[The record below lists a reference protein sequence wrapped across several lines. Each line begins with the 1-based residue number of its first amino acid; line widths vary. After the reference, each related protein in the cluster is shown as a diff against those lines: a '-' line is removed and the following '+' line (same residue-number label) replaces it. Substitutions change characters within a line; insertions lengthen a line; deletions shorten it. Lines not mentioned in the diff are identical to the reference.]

1 MSTPAATVP
10 MQVGGF
16 GGDMGRDRKPE
27 SITSCSPSRDEGN
40 KGAGKPEGKKKKKR
54 KCGMS
59 GGVGGVHVQSLH
71 LGPRISGVGRRQ
83 LALKGGVHPGL
94 LVCRRNALRGEA
106 PNK

>member
-40 KGAGKPEGKKKKKR
+40 KGAGKPEGKKKKEK
-54 KCGMS
+54 KMWDEWGS
-59 GGVGGVHVQSLH
+59 GGSTRPEPA
-71 LGPRISGVGRRQ
+71 LGSKDQRGWTEAAGSEGRGAPR
-83 LALKGGVHPGL
+83 APGL
-94 LVCRRNALRGEA
+94 QAKCTPGRG
-106 PNK
+106 PK